1 MADQGPDFMQ
11 RITFLLLAAAL
22 CVAMGC
28 NRNQKQAELAPV
40 PAPPPD
46 SADPYADPYAQDP
59 VAVAPAPE
67 PEPIV
72 IPPAESTYTIAKGDT
87 LWSIAKREYG
97 NGQRWKDIAEANPGI
112 NPNKLR
118 VGQQITLP

>member
-1 MADQGPDFMQ
+1 MQ
-11 RITFLLLAAAL
+11 RITFLLFAAAL
-22 CVAMGC
+22 SVAMGC

-40 PAPPPD
+40 PAPPPA
-46 SADPYADPYAQDP
+46 SAADPYADPYAPDTIAAAPQ
-59 VAVAPAPE
+59 PAPE

-72 IPPAESTYTIAKGDT
+72 VAPADSTYTIAKGDT

-97 NGQRWKDIAEANPGI
+97 NGQRWKDIAAANPGI

>member
-1 MADQGPDFMQ
+1 MQ
-11 RITFLLLAAAL
+11 RITFLALAAAL
-22 CVAMGC
+22 SVAMGC
-28 NRNQKQAELAPV
+28 NKNQKQASLEPV
-40 PAPPPD
+40 PAPPPSGMND
-46 SADPYADPYAQDP
+46 PYGDPYA
-59 VAVAPAPE
+59 APAPTSAGGPIAAA

-72 IPPAESTYTIAKGDT
+72 VGPVGGSYTIAKGDT

-97 NGQRWKDIAEANPGI
+97 DGQKWKDIADANPGV